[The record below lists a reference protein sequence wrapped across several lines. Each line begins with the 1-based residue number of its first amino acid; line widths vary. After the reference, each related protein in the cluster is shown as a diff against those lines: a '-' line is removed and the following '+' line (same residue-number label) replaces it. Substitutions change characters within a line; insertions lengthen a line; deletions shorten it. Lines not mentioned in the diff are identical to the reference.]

1 MNDIEKRIE
10 ELTNELN
17 YHNHKYYVDDAPEI
31 SDFAFDKML
40 VELEQ
45 LEEKYPEYKKKN
57 SPTVRVGG
65 EAVKSFGEV
74 HHDVPML
81 SQQKAFSKEE
91 ILDFDRR
98 VRAVVHDVNYVV
110 EQKIDGLSV
119 SLEYVDGEFTR
130 GSTRGDGINGE
141 DVTEN
146 LKTIKSIPLTLK
158 DDIPFLEVRGE
169 VFLSRDNFNKIND
182 ILEASEQPLFANP
195 RNAAAGSLRQLDPK
209 IAAKRNLDIFVFNI
223 QQIQGKEISTHIEG
237 LEFLKEQGFKT
248 ILDKKSYSSIEKAYE
263 RILEIGEERGNLYF
277 DIDGAVI
284 KVNELT
290 NNQLPL
296 FRKDNISFIFQQFA
310 LMKHYTVYENI
321 EMPLRI
327 LGLSRKEKKERIFKA
342 MEELGIADLAKKKPA
357 QISGGQQQRCAIARA
372 LVKDSKLILADEPTG
387 ALDRKNG
394 KEIMKIFTE
403 LKKKGKTI
411 IIVTHDPGVAKM
423 ADRIINI
430 EDGKII

>member
-1 MNDIEKRIE
+1 M
-10 ELTNELN
+10 
-17 YHNHKYYVDDAPEI
+17 
-31 SDFAFDKML
+31 
-40 VELEQ
+40 
-45 LEEKYPEYKKKN
+45 
-57 SPTVRVGG
+57 
-65 EAVKSFGEV
+65 
-74 HHDVPML
+74 
-81 SQQKAFSKEE
+81 SKP
-91 ILDFDRR
+91 
-98 VRAVVHDVNYVV
+98 VVHDVNYVV

-284 KVNELT
+284 
-290 NNQLPL
+290 
-296 FRKDNISFIFQQFA
+296 R
-310 LMKHYTVYENI
+310 
-321 EMPLRI
+321 
-327 LGLSRKEKKERIFKA
+327 
-342 MEELGIADLAKKKPA
+342 
-357 QISGGQQQRCAIARA
+357 
-372 LVKDSKLILADEPTG
+372 
-387 ALDRKNG
+387 
-394 KEIMKIFTE
+394 
-403 LKKKGKTI
+403 
-411 IIVTHDPGVAKM
+411 
-423 ADRIINI
+423 
-430 EDGKII
+430 